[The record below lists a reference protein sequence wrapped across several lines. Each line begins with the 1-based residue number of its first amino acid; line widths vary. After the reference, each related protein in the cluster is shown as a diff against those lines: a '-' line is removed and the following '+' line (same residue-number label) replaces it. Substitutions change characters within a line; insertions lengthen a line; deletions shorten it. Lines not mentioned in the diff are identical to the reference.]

1 MNLKKA
7 LVALSLLLAVNGK
20 TSAQSNKEYTS
31 SEILHQLKKL
41 NTVGSVLYIAAHPDD
56 ENTRLLGYLAN
67 ERKLRTGY
75 LSLTRG
81 DGGQNLVGKEQGEML
96 GLIRTQELL
105 AARRVDGAEQFFTR
119 AYDFGFSKNPEE
131 TFRFWNKES
140 VLADVVWVIRNFKPD
155 VIICRFPTT
164 GEGGHGHHTAS
175 AILAIEAFKA
185 AADPNRFPEQL
196 NETQVWQ
203 ARRIFW
209 NTFNFGGLNTT
220 AENQVKVDVGGYNPL
235 LGKSYGEIAA
245 ESRSNHK
252 SQGFGSAKTRG
263 ESFEYF
269 KQLGGDTA
277 RKDLFEGISQNWN
290 RFGATAKFKTIL
302 DNCIAQYNTQAP
314 EKSIPALVNM
324 YKQLEQSNFKNQES
338 QYWRTQKLKE
348 LKELIIACTGLWI
361 EATAADYSAIP
372 GKKIDL
378 TTQIIVR
385 NNATIK
391 VNKLH
396 YISSDS
402 NASFELKTNQ
412 LYTFKRKENISE
424 TTQFSTP
431 YWLSTAHSAGS
442 FIVDNQQLI
451 GLGENKAPLLVTIEL
466 TIGGL
471 PISHSTPIVYKSTDP
486 VKGERYR
493 PLEILPPASVNS
505 NDAAYIFRSEKE
517 KNIRFVVKANT
528 NNVKGKLVLTTSEGW
543 NSTIENNT
551 FELAAKNDEAI
562 IEAYVTP
569 NENAKDGTIM
579 ASLIIDGKTYNK
591 SIKRIDYDHIP
602 AQFTLSDASAKLIK
616 VDLKKVGDNI
626 GYIPGAGD
634 DVPACLQQI
643 GYKITM
649 LPDEVLAN
657 SDLSQFDAIVSG
669 VRAYNTNDKLQLYHK
684 KLMRYVKNGGNLI
697 VQYNTN
703 NRISS
708 VPQNIGPYPF
718 TITRERV
725 TDENATVTFTQANHP
740 AFNFP
745 NKITAADFE
754 NWVQERGI
762 YFATDTARNYEKILS
777 MKDPNEK
784 ENDGSLLVASY
795 GKGNF
800 VYTGLAFFRQLPAGV
815 SGAYRLFANLLS
827 LPPNDTKNK

>member
-7 LVALSLLLAVNGK
+7 LVALSLLLAANGK
-20 TSAQSNKEYTS
+20 TFAQSNKEYTS

-67 ERKLRTGY
+67 EKKLRTGY

-175 AILAIEAFKA
+175 AILAVEAFKA

-196 NETQVWQ
+196 KETRIWQ
-203 ARRIFW
+203 AKRIFW

-220 AENQVKVDVGGYNPL
+220 AENQIKIDVGGYNPL

-263 ESFEYF
+263 EAFEYF

-277 RKDLFEGISQNWN
+277 RKDLFEGMSQNWN
-290 RFGATAKFKTIL
+290 RFVAMSKFKTML
-302 DNCIAQYNTQAP
+302 DNCIAQYNIQAP
-314 EKSIPALVNM
+314 EKSIPALVQI
-324 YKQLEQSNFKNQES
+324 YKQLEQSNYKNYET
-338 QYWRTQKLKE
+338 QYLKNQKLKE
-348 LKELIIACTGLWI
+348 LKELIIACSGLWI

-372 GKKIDL
+372 GKQIDL
-378 TTQIIVR
+378 STQIIVR
-385 NNATIK
+385 NNASVK
-391 VNKLH
+391 VNRLN

-402 NASFELKTNQ
+402 SAGFELKTNQ

-431 YWLSTAHSAGS
+431 YWLSTAHSSGS
-442 FIVDNQQLI
+442 FIVDDQQLI
-451 GLGENKAPLLVTIEL
+451 GLGENKAPLQVTIDL

-493 PLEILPPASVNS
+493 PLEILPPASVNT

-543 NSTIENNT
+543 KSTIENNN

-616 VDLKKVGDNI
+616 VEVKKVGANI

-657 SDLSQFDAIVSG
+657 TDLSQFDAIVTG

-725 TDENATVTFTQANHP
+725 TDENASVNFTQVNHP

-784 ENDGSLLVASY
+784 ENDGSLLVTSY

-800 VYTGLAFFRQLPAGV
+800 VYTGLAFFRQLPAGI

-827 LPPNDTKNK
+827 LPPNDPKNK

>member
-7 LVALSLLLAVNGK
+7 LVALSLLLAVNGN

-175 AILAIEAFKA
+175 AILAVEAFKA

-196 NETQVWQ
+196 KETQIWQ

-220 AENQVKVDVGGYNPL
+220 AENQVKIDVGGYNPL

-263 ESFEYF
+263 EAFEYF

-277 RKDLFEGISQNWN
+277 RKDLFEGVNQSWN
-290 RFGATAKFKTIL
+290 RFGATAKFKKML

-314 EKSIPALVNM
+314 EKSIPALVNI
-324 YKQLEQSNFKNQES
+324 YKQLEQSNYKNHET
-338 QYWRTQKLKE
+338 QYWKNQKLKE
-348 LKELIIACTGLWI
+348 LKNLIIACAGLWI

-372 GKKIDL
+372 GKQIDL

-385 NNATIK
+385 NNASVK
-391 VNKLH
+391 VNRLN

-402 NASFELKTNQ
+402 SADFELNTNK

-424 TTQFSTP
+424 KAQFSTP
-431 YWLSTAHSAGS
+431 YWLTNPHTSGS
-442 FIVDNQQLI
+442 FIVDKQQLI
-451 GLGENKAPLLVTIEL
+451 GLGENKAPLLVTIDL

-471 PISHSTPIVYKSTDP
+471 PISHTTPIVYKSTDP

-493 PLEILPPASVNS
+493 PLEILPPASVNP
-505 NDAAYIFRSEKE
+505 NDAAYIFRNEKE
-517 KNIRFVVKANT
+517 KNIRFVVKANAA
-528 NNVKGKLVLTTSEGW
+528 NVKGKLVLTTSEGW
-543 NSTIENNT
+543 NSAIENNT
-551 FELAAKNDEAI
+551 FEIAAKNDEAI

-569 NENAKDGTIM
+569 NENAKDGTIN

-616 VDLKKVGDNI
+616 VDIKKVGANI

-649 LPDEVLAN
+649 LPDEVLVN
-657 SDLSQFDAIVSG
+657 TDLSQFDAIVSG

-762 YFATDTARNYEKILS
+762 YFATDTAGNYEKILS

-784 ENDGSLLVASY
+784 ENDGSLLVTPY